1 MKRYIYVSICVL
13 GLISFTSCRS
23 TSKPC
28 GLSDNFMKSSEESQ
42 KKDYINQPLKLIKS

>member
-13 GLISFTSCRS
+13 GLMCFSSCRS

-28 GLSDNFMKSSEESQ
+28 GLAENLEISLDKFPKQFIETPELMKG
-42 KKDYINQPLKLIKS
+42 